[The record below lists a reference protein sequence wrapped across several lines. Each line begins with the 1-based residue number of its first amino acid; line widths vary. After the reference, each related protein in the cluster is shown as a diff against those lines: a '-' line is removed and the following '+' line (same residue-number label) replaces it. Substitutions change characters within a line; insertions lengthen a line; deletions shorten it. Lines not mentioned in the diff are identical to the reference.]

1 MLDKSLIICY
11 STPNYSKMTNKF
23 LEHIR
28 GLQMI
33 EDSQLIHKYD
43 DIGNNDKD
51 GFRTEIW
58 YTSVLNKMIHMLD
71 IIKTRSN
78 SEMKYFICTDCD
90 VIFIKENKSYW
101 IDLET
106 SINTS
111 EKDIFFMRE
120 GFSSSDVNS
129 GFYIIKNNNKL
140 TTIIEFFE
148 KVILNFKQRSNSS
161 MQLGDQTI
169 INELKSELNYGYIDN
184 DYVIFG
190 ANIYNVNKALVHH
203 AVCCTN
209 VDQKLDQIRKVQS
222 ALSVRS

>member
-71 IIKTRSN
+71 ILKTRSN
-78 SEMKYFICTDCD
+78 SEMKYFIFTDCD

-203 AVCCTN
+203 AVCCTT

>member
-1 MLDKSLIICY
+1 M
-11 STPNYSKMTNKF
+11 
-23 LEHIR
+23 
-28 GLQMI
+28 
-33 EDSQLIHKYD
+33 
-43 DIGNNDKD
+43 
-51 GFRTEIW
+51 
-58 YTSVLNKMIHMLD
+58 
-71 IIKTRSN
+71 
-78 SEMKYFICTDCD
+78 
-90 VIFIKENKSYW
+90 
-101 IDLET
+101 DLET

>member
-78 SEMKYFICTDCD
+78 PEMKYFIFTDCD
-90 VIFIKENKSYW
+90 VIFIK
-101 IDLET
+101 
-106 SINTS
+106 
-111 EKDIFFMRE
+111 
-120 GFSSSDVNS
+120 
-129 GFYIIKNNNKL
+129 
-140 TTIIEFFE
+140 
-148 KVILNFKQRSNSS
+148 
-161 MQLGDQTI
+161 
-169 INELKSELNYGYIDN
+169 
-184 DYVIFG
+184 
-190 ANIYNVNKALVHH
+190 
-203 AVCCTN
+203 
-209 VDQKLDQIRKVQS
+209 
-222 ALSVRS
+222 

>member
-78 SEMKYFICTDCD
+78 PEMKYFIFTDCD

-101 IDLET
+101 MDLET

>member
-78 SEMKYFICTDCD
+78 SEIKYFIFTDCD

>member
-58 YTSVLNKMIHMLD
+58 YTSLLNKMIHMLD

-78 SEMKYFICTDCD
+78 SEMKYFIFTDCD

>member
-78 SEMKYFICTDCD
+78 SEMKYFIFTDCD